1 MTLYEITNALLATA
15 KKVPN
20 INYVGTGDI
29 YELNDKPNIDYGVF
43 YITQINH
50 TQGENTIDYT
60 LTLFYVD
67 RVMKDGSNK
76 LAIQSN
82 GITTI
87 GNIINLF
94 LNTYDDVE
102 VRYDIQYT
110 TFLQRFADECS
121 GVFANVTFSVDNNI
135 GICGDTF

>member
-15 KKVPN
+15 NKVPN

-29 YELNDKPNIDYGVF
+29 YELNNKPNIDYGVF
-43 YITQINH
+43 YITQTNH

-67 RVMKDGSNK
+67 RVLNDGSNK

-94 LNTYDDVE
+94 LNTYDDVT
-102 VRYDIQYT
+102 VNYNIQYT
-110 TFLQRFADECS
+110 TFLHRFADECS
-121 GVFANVTFSVDNNI
+121 GVFANVTFTTDNNI
-135 GICGDTF
+135 GICGSL

>member
-29 YELNDKPNIDYGVF
+29 YELNDKPNINYGVF
-43 YITQINH
+43 YITQMNH

-67 RVMKDGSNK
+67 RVLNDGSNK

-94 LNTYDDVE
+94 LNTYDNVE
-102 VRYDIQYT
+102 IRYDIQYT
-110 TFLQRFADECS
+110 TFLQKFVDDCS
-121 GVFANVTFSVDNNI
+121 GVFANVTFTVDNNI
-135 GICGDTF
+135 GIRGDTF

>member
-43 YITQINH
+43 YITQTNH

-67 RVMKDGSNK
+67 RVLKDGSNK

-82 GITTI
+82 GITAI
-87 GNIINLF
+87 GNVINLF

-110 TFLQRFADECS
+110 TFLHRFTDECS
-121 GVFANVTFSVDNNI
+121 GVFANVTFTVDNNI
-135 GICGDTF
+135 GICGDFN

>member
-1 MTLYEITNALLATA
+1 MTLYELINALLATA

-29 YELNDKPNIDYGVF
+29 YELNNKPNIDYGVF
-43 YITQINH
+43 YITQTNH

-67 RVMKDGSNK
+67 RVMNDGSNK

-94 LNTYDDVE
+94 LNTYDDVT
-102 VRYDIQYT
+102 VNYDIQYT
-110 TFLQRFADECS
+110 TFLHRFADECS
-121 GVFANVTFSVDNNI
+121 GVFANVTFTTDNNI
-135 GICGDTF
+135 GICGYL